1 MTAENKSTIALA
13 NASDF
18 FAACTDLRNAV
29 RVRREREEREFR
41 DMQCWGPLL
50 SHSQYRLMK
59 DRVDRF
65 MLTTPEDQ
73 ALTAL
78 VSAYNLSVI
87 ARETAK

>member
-1 MTAENKSTIALA
+1 MTAANESTIALA

-18 FAACTDLRNAV
+18 FAACYILRRAV
-29 RVRREREEREFR
+29 AVRREREEREFR
-41 DMQCWGPLL
+41 DMQGWGPLL

-59 DRVDRF
+59 DRMDRF

-78 VSAYNLSVI
+78 VAAYHLSI
-87 ARETAK
+87 DAK